1 LERLTQTHED
11 NCWQTCVA
19 MLLGC
24 PPAFLP
30 DQHVLGGG
38 LEYVHP
44 LRAYLH
50 EHTAMTYAEVGSERF
65 ADIARQGTPHLMMGE
80 TVRTSPEHD
89 VWHAIVGISGV
100 AYWDVHPSRA
110 GLTKVFKFGFLAPIP
125 AEWKLEWDRRKKA
138 GDAKAFCVCPSCA
151 VAARKVSVA

>member
-1 LERLTQTHED
+1 MQKLTQTHDD
-11 NCWQTCVA
+11 NCWQTCIA

-24 PPAFLP
+24 RPESLP

-50 EHTAMTYAEVGSERF
+50 EHTEMTYAEVGPERF
-65 ADIARQGTPHLMMGE
+65 DEVARQKTAHLMMGE

-89 VWHAIVGISGV
+89 VWHAIVGIGGE
-100 AYWDVHPSRA
+100 AFWDVHPSRA
-110 GLTKVFKFGFLAPIP
+110 GLTQVCKYGFLAPIP
-125 AEWKLEWDRRKKA
+125 AEWKIDWTKRKSA
-138 GDAKAFCVCPSCA
+138 GDKSTRCVCKSC
-151 VAARKVSVA
+151 VDE